1 MNINNLLEGIIEVPK
16 KFKNNPA
23 LKNISM
29 IEGFTDW
36 KDTKDRYMNY
46 KAAKC
51 YVYNLRKGG
60 YDDWRFPTF
69 EELKFIYEHWKEF
82 SNESVYGLLPKSIAL
97 WTSEKYGDWIRCFC
111 VTISAKCGIEIA
123 DYSYASDVLRDVL
136 CVR

>member
-1 MNINNLLEGIIEVPK
+1 MNINEMLDGIIEVPK
-16 KFKNNPA
+16 KFKNNSA

-29 IEGFTDW
+29 IEGFIDEE
-36 KDTKDRYMNY
+36 DTVYRFMNY
-46 KAAKC
+46 KSAKR

-82 SNESVYGLLPKSIAL
+82 SNESGYGFLPKSIAL
-97 WTSEKYGDWIRCFC
+97 WTSEKSGDWIRCLC
-111 VTISAKCGIEIA
+111 VTISAKCGTKID
-123 DYSYASDVLRDVL
+123 DYTYSSDVLREVL